1 MRGRIAL
8 ANTSIRDAGTIKV
21 GSKTIDV
28 NQFLTSKADEV
39 SAPTAEDPSVPMP
52 EEEID
57 LNAAVDSLY
66 RTPLDEWKLDCEAN
80 DLKLQDAARILDT
93 IMTNGFY
100 EESYKLAGRVFKL
113 RTRTT
118 VDGDRLI
125 EMLRELRPDSEAVLS
140 HLVSRINLSSSL
152 SAFADKTFPHTYP
165 SDDNRDVLDEEWK
178 ARWDFI
184 SALPQPIF
192 LAIAQTMG
200 SFDTRVRLSCDA
212 RALENF

>member
-1 MRGRIAL
+1 MSGTKI
-8 ANTSIRDAGTIKV
+8 SDAGKIKV

-28 NQFLTSKADEV
+28 NQFLTSKASEELEV
-39 SAPTAEDPSVPMP
+39 PVQDTAPDPIP
-52 EEEID
+52 EEPQID
-57 LNAAVDSLY
+57 INEAVDSMY
-66 RTPLDEWKLDCEAN
+66 NTPLDEWKLDCEAN
-80 DLKLQDAARILDT
+80 NLKLSEAARILDT

-100 EESYKLAGRVFKL
+100 EESYKLGGRIFKL

-125 EMLRELRPDSEAVLS
+125 EMLRELRPDSDAVLS

-152 SAFADKTFPHTYP
+152 SAFANQSFPHTYP

-178 ARWDFI
+178 SRWDFL
-184 SALPQPIF
+184 SGLPQPIF
-192 LAIAQTMG
+192 LALAQTMG
-200 SFDTRVRLSCDA
+200 SFDTRVRLACDA